1 MRAATDNR
9 LLEVDPGA
17 TTSVVVDVVNTGA
30 VIDGVT
36 ASVIGLAPE
45 FVQTQ
50 PSLLPLFPATSG
62 QLTVSLAVPPTHPA
76 GRHQIT
82 VELVSHG
89 AHLPAQYLDV
99 DLDVS
104 ARPAMSMTPVPRVVR
119 ARRSGR
125 FVLEVANTGNVPLDV
140 TMQAVD
146 VDRSIRATF
155 TPPQLRVEPGSVAP
169 VLLNVRGPRQ
179 FTGSEADRAVAV
191 SATATRADLTG
202 RLRPGRRRRPD
213 EPTHHRRAA
222 AAAADDQPR
231 PAHRADPDEHRR
243 AVGRCVPARP
253 DQGVLERPDDQGRT
267 GVVLRRH
274 QGWCARRARRPGLRR
289 HRTGRIAAEVRA
301 AAGRRRRRD
310 QRRHHRSQR
319 RAAGR
324 ADPGAGLPQDAARHD
339 EGQLGGHPVRRH
351 LHAGR
356 AVPHVV
362 LPAVHRAR
370 LQADLVPE
378 RDRQGRREAGACGSG
393 RIDLRDQHGDDR
405 QARERVR
412 IGRSR

>member
-17 TTSVVVDVVNTGA
+17 TTSVVVDVVNNGD

-36 ASVIGLAPE
+36 ANVIGLAAE

-76 GRHQIT
+76 GRHPIT

-104 ARPAMSMTPVPRVVR
+104 ARPAMAMTPVPRVVR

-125 FVLEVANTGNVPLDV
+125 FVLEVTNDGNVPLDV

-146 VDRSIRATF
+146 VDRSVRATF

-169 VLLNVRGPRQ
+169 VLLNVRGPRM
-179 FTGSEADRAVAV
+179 FTGSESDRAVTV

-202 RLRPGRRRRPD
+202 DADPGGDAGADPPHDRG
-213 EPTHHRRAA
+213 AA

-243 AVGRCVPARP
+243 AVGRRVPARP
-253 DQGVLERPDDQGRT
+253 DQGVLQRPDDQGRA
-267 GVVLRRH
+267 GLVLRLE
-274 QGWCARRARRPGLRR
+274 QGWGARRARRRRAPAARPGRL
-289 HRTGRIAAEVRA
+289 AAEVRT

-310 QRRHHRSQR
+310 RRRRHRGQR

-324 ADPGAGLPQDAARHD
+324 ADPGAGLPQDAAR
-339 EGQLGGHPVRRH
+339 
-351 LHAGR
+351 AW
-356 AVPHVV
+356 
-362 LPAVHRAR
+362 
-370 LQADLVPE
+370 
-378 RDRQGRREAGACGSG
+378 
-393 RIDLRDQHGDDR
+393 
-405 QARERVR
+405 
-412 IGRSR
+412 